1 MAKKK
6 EIKNL
11 DELKSIDSSELMNQV
26 DEVLIGANDLNDDH
40 KVGIKIA
47 AEFMRRNGL
56 GEASEDLLHSYEMNP
71 IPIFPIEESEFCQ
84 RMQQEGINVSIQ
96 GYMKV
101 GINEEAIRYP
111 IIILSGDV
119 MRFECMFQK
128 LKHDLK
134 NELQSESN

>member
-1 MAKKK
+1 
-6 EIKNL
+6 
-11 DELKSIDSSELMNQV
+11 
-26 DEVLIGANDLNDDH
+26 
-40 KVGIKIA
+40 
-47 AEFMRRNGL
+47 
-56 GEASEDLLHSYEMNP
+56 
-71 IPIFPIEESEFCQ
+71 
-84 RMQQEGINVSIQ
+84 MQQEGISVSLQ

>member
-1 MAKKK
+1 MA
-6 EIKNL
+6 E
-11 DELKSIDSSELMNQV
+11 ELNDMHSIDN
-26 DEVLIGANDLNDDH
+26 DEFIKGANDLNDDNRLGL
-40 KVGIKIA
+40 KLA
-47 AEFMRRNGL
+47 AEFMRSHGL
-56 GEASEDLLHSYEMNP
+56 DEAAHDLLNQYEMKVLPTFNM
-71 IPIFPIEESEFCQ
+71 EDSEFVQ
-84 RMQQEGINVSIQ
+84 RMRAENIPVNLQ

-101 GINEEAIRYP
+101 GHGDEAIRYP